1 MKTYIYDQREE
12 STGVEL
18 RKLTEEDAFMYED
31 KLHLVV
37 NIEEQ
42 YECFC
47 FEDGYIVWLPRE
59 LKVTPVSIDI
69 YIRRDRPLSDF
80 KD

>member
-12 STGVEL
+12 YAGVEL
-18 RKLTEEDAFMYED
+18 RKLTREDAFMYED
-31 KLHLVV
+31 NLHLVV
-37 NIEEQ
+37 DIEDL
-42 YECFC
+42 YACFC
-47 FEDGYIVWLPRE
+47 FAYGCIEYLPPDT
-59 LKVTPVSIDI
+59 KVIPVSIDI